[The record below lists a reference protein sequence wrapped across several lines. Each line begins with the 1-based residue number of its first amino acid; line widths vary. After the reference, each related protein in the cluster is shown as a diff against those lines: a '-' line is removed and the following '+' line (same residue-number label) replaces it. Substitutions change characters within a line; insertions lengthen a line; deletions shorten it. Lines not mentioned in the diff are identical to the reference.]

1 MPMRKTPKLRLPDEI
16 ATLVRG
22 MHPDLKRKVKGSL
35 QTILSE
41 PYSGKFLKDELEGL
55 RSFRVSRFRIIYR
68 ISEKQMI
75 EVVAIGPRE
84 RIYERIASRKNHT
97 LSGVV
102 ASYKILPRGEGS
114 WNNEGVSMGRRWV
127 PI

>member
-41 PYSGKFLKDELEGL
+41 PYSGKFPKDELEGL

-84 RIYERIASRKNHT
+84 RIYEETFRIISREGT
-97 LSGVV
+97 SLVRQRES
-102 ASYKILPRGEGS
+102 RGD
-114 WNNEGVSMGRRWV
+114 N
-127 PI
+127 